1 MRLKPIFP
9 VCLLVLLCAS
19 RTDAQ
24 AQRLADVDPLNRAVY
39 FDPSYM
45 ATQLLSSVEPVLPGL
60 DPERGTYWS
69 VNFDVLI
76 GTNGRVK
83 AAVPASPSN
92 EPYTSASKNA
102 LMRWTWKPQL
112 VNGVPVE
119 VKTTV
124 AVAFDHHPPAF
135 GSPQSI
141 VDSDSASAVGIIL
154 KSGSAIHADTVRK
167 DGDTVSYTIDE
178 QEYEIPN
185 ALVEQIVSKNTAA
198 PTAASSGS
206 ATAKGPTAGQDSAF
220 RLSAELRHDC
230 ETHTYQNSSHP
241 ELATA
246 GDVCSALQ
254 ANMGAF
260 YDAGVDRAI
269 QSEQTLCASDTGP
282 VNSQPPPKDAHL
294 AALRESFQATFLDV
308 QKYQAS
314 LADQLKDPK
323 TDAAN
328 SADQRRAELA
338 RVTLDIARLSV
349 ACKGPAT
356 AIK

>member
-1 MRLKPIFP
+1 MSLKSIFA
-9 VCLLVLLCAS
+9 VCLLTLLCAA
-19 RTDAQ
+19 RIDAQ

-45 ATQLLSSVEPVLPGL
+45 GTQLMSSVEPVLPGL
-60 DPERGTYWS
+60 DPDRGTYWS
-69 VNFDVLI
+69 VSFDVLI
-76 GTNGRVK
+76 ATNGRVK
-83 AAVPASPSN
+83 AAAPASPSN
-92 EPYTSASKNA
+92 EPYTSAAKNA

-124 AVAFDHHPPAF
+124 AVPFNHHPPAF

-141 VDSDSASAVGIIL
+141 VDSDASSDVSIIL
-154 KSGSAIHADTVRK
+154 KSGSTIHADTVRK

-185 ALVEQIVSKNTAA
+185 ALVEQIVSKNT
-198 PTAASSGS
+198 SV
-206 ATAKGPTAGQDSAF
+206 ATAVSGTGATPKLQPATQDSAF

-230 ETHTYQNSSHP
+230 ETHTFQISAHP
-241 ELATA
+241 ELAHA
-246 GDVCSALQ
+246 GDICSALQ

-260 YDAGVDRAI
+260 YDAGVDRAV
-269 QSEQTLCASDTGP
+269 QSEQTLCASDVGP
-282 VNSQPPPKDAHL
+282 VSSQPLPKDAHL
-294 AALRESFQATFLDV
+294 AALRESFEATFVDV

-314 LADQLKDPK
+314 LADQLKA
-323 TDAAN
+323 DAAN
-328 SADQRRAELA
+328 NADQRRGELA
-338 RVTLDIARLSV
+338 RVTLDIGRLSV

-356 AIK
+356 TPK